1 MVVPLLV
8 IALSTPVLAQS
19 AGMEPAFK
27 SLLIPGWGQYQ
38 NGEFETRDGKA
49 KVAGMWFLEG
59 AAILTTAIVGGIAG
73 YPEVWVG
80 IGLFIGSHV
89 YSAFD
94 AFLNAETEPGLELGT
109 APPSEKVRF
118 EKATVTK

>member
-1 MVVPLLV
+1 MIRRIATIMVVPLLV
-8 IALSTPVLAQS
+8 IAFCTPVLAQS

-38 NGEFETRDGKA
+38 NGEFESRDGRA

-80 IGLFIGSHV
+80 IG
-89 YSAFD
+89 
-94 AFLNAETEPGLELGT
+94 T
-109 APPSEKVRF
+109 ATPSEKVRF